1 MKDKWIFP
9 ENYHTLLSPYET
21 ELAIQRLRDYFQ
33 TQLSVALNLRRVTA
47 PILVKSGTGINDDL
61 NGVERPLSF
70 EIKNGGGIKVE
81 VVQSLAKWKRIT
93 LAELGLKEGEGVY
106 TDMNALRPDEVL
118 DNLHSVYVDQWDW
131 ESVIGWEQRTLD
143 FLKYIVRKIYRVI
156 RETEVTMFHQY
167 PVLKPILPEKIT
179 FIQANDLARTYPD
192 LIPKQREDAVC
203 REYGAVF
210 IIGIGA
216 PLDDGRPHD
225 GRAPDYDDWTTSNGE
240 GIGLNGDILVW
251 YPLLNQALE
260 LSSMGIRVDA
270 AALERQ
276 LKLTNTLDRR
286 SLYFHNLLLSGGL
299 PLSIGGGIGQSR
311 LCLFCLRKAH
321 IGEVQA
327 GIWPEE
333 MVELY
338 RRHNIHLF

>member
-1 MKDKWIFP
+1 M
-9 ENYHTLLSPYET
+9 
-21 ELAIQRLRDYFQ
+21 
-33 TQLSVALNLRRVTA
+33 
-47 PILVKSGTGINDDL
+47 
-61 NGVERPLSF
+61 
-70 EIKNGGGIKVE
+70 
-81 VVQSLAKWKRIT
+81 
-93 LAELGLKEGEGVY
+93 
-106 TDMNALRPDEVL
+106 
-118 DNLHSVYVDQWDW
+118 
-131 ESVIGWEQRTLD
+131 
-143 FLKYIVRKIYRVI
+143 
-156 RETEVTMFHQY
+156 
-167 PVLKPILPEKIT
+167 
-179 FIQANDLARTYPD
+179 
-192 LIPKQREDAVC
+192 
-203 REYGAVF
+203 
-210 IIGIGA
+210 
-216 PLDDGRPHD
+216 DGFPHD

-251 YPLLNQALE
+251 YPLLNQAVE

-286 SLYFHNLLLSGGL
+286 SLYFHSLLLSGRL

-333 MVELY
+333 MIEIC